1 MLELVLAWRNLWRHS
16 RRTWLTV
23 AAMIFSNVLLVFL
36 ISFQLGTY
44 RLMIDNAL
52 SVFSGH
58 IQLQAPGYNSEPTIR
73 NTIPAIKTLA
83 QQLRDEMSG
92 VAISARAMGFALA
105 SSEERSYGVQVVGV
119 QAKTEANVSSLPG
132 LITEGRYLTPDDTQS
147 IVIGATLARNLKVH
161 VGDEI
166 TLLGS
171 GWDGSFAADV
181 LTVVG
186 IFTVAI
192 PELERAMVQ
201 MPLSRFQETFS
212 LGDRGHSI
220 VLTVNEFTDV
230 ENKVAQLRQRFS
242 DRDDIAVLDWNELQ
256 PGLRQAIQ
264 ADMSSAWFMYGL
276 LVILVAFSVMNTQLM
291 SVLERTRE
299 FGIVMSL
306 GLRTGRLS
314 RLVLLETAL
323 MAALGMVLGIMF
335 GSILTLVLHH
345 TGFTYPGLEEMG
357 ERFNLPS
364 RMYPELSVVSAM
376 LGPSVIFIGSLLA
389 ALYPAFR
396 LHLLKPVEAM
406 RAV

>member
-23 AAMIFSNVLLVFL
+23 SAMVFCNILLVFL
-36 ISFQLGTY
+36 ISFQFGTY
-44 RLMIDNAL
+44 QLMIDNAL

-58 IQLQAPGYNSEPTIR
+58 IQLQVPGYNSEPTIR
-73 NTIPAIKTLA
+73 DAIPDIQPLA
-83 QQLRDEMSG
+83 NALRSDMSG
-92 VAISARAMGFALA
+92 AAVSARGMGFALA

-119 QAKTEANVSSLPG
+119 QATTEQKVSSLPG
-132 LITEGRYLTPDDTQS
+132 LVTEGRYLTSEDTQS
-147 IVIGATLARNLKVH
+147 VVIGATLARNLKVG

-186 IFTVAI
+186 IYSVAMPDI
-192 PELERAMVQ
+192 ERALIE

-212 LGDRGHSI
+212 MGNRGHSVVI
-220 VLTVNEFTDV
+220 VVDDFANIES
-230 ENKVAQLRQRFS
+230 KVMQLRQRFS
-242 DRDDIAVLDWNELQ
+242 NHNDIAVLDWNELQ

-264 ADMSSAWFMYGL
+264 ADMASAWFMYGL
-276 LVILVAFSVMNTQLM
+276 LVVLVAFSVMNTQLM

-299 FGIVMSL
+299 FGIVMAL
-306 GLRTGRLS
+306 GLRTGRLT
-314 RLVLLETAL
+314 RLVLLETTFMAL
-323 MAALGMVLGIMF
+323 LGMLLGIAL
-335 GSILTLVLHH
+335 GSILTLILSH

-364 RMYPELSVVSAM
+364 RMYPELSFLSAM
-376 LGPSVIFIGSLLA
+376 LGPSVIFVGSLLA

-406 RAV
+406 RTV